1 MKNPLQLIHRLL
13 RASVVLAL
21 LATCSFTY
29 AQSDTETKIKLMSEA
44 LQARDDGDLETSRTR
59 LEELLK
65 IVPNDASVKRILQDV
80 ETMIAEKKRRPNSD
94 PVSQDT
100 PERRAALLNEAK
112 YMAELEAERIDK
124 SMSDAREIRDV
135 ALRQAKRGDY
145 DTALINIEKAL
156 NTVELNP
163 LTKTLVDELKRD
175 QREIMRD
182 KSQYGASSTST
193 ASSGKKGRG
202 KNAKL
207 PIDQISPDY
216 VSLQEE
222 ISALELRARSQFFA
236 GDIDGAEATFKQI
249 EVLDPNNDKAK
260 SFLIRISRE
269 RESMAFLNKLKT
281 REQLLEE
288 VSSAW
293 QRPGIYEE
301 RPDLSPTV
309 MGPAPLQQKLNNI
322 IIPTVNF
329 TNVDLTRVVNTLSAI
344 SEEFDNTDVGT
355 RGVNLVLID
364 PDRTNPLVNITLRN
378 LSIKRILDFIVDSV
392 GFQYEVQ
399 QDAVV
404 LRPGGERRNLNTEV
418 FPVSRSTVIRM
429 TGLSGSG
436 QSDYE
441 NDPFANGATSP
452 ARGFADDANT
462 IRTFLQQAG
471 VDFTGVEGST
481 MAYDGSAMIV
491 TQSSRN
497 LERIRNILNRYTDVK
512 QVEIEAKF
520 LEVEEGALDE
530 LGFDW
535 FVSEDGALGGDGVAT
550 GDDEIY
556 QSSMRTLADTA
567 PQALSGA
574 IVITNE
580 DGGKIESPLTAP
592 SLPGGLQLGVGTNP
606 FTEVFGRI
614 DDVALNVTIRALS
627 QKSGS
632 DLLSAPKVT
641 VLSGNQAEISVGQEF
656 RYPTSYSDTES
667 NVGSSSENTS
677 GAGVTI
683 TPGTPEDF
691 ETRNVGVEL
700 SVTPIVEEDDYS
712 ITLEMNPKVTEFE
725 GFVEYGGASVAIA
738 GGRTVTA
745 PSGFYQPIFSV
756 REVSTKVT
764 IWDGAT
770 VVMGGLTREEVVTVS
785 DKVPFLGDIPLFGRF
800 FRSEGESSAKRNL
813 LIFVTANLVSP
824 GGSPKRQTLRGVSP
838 GSMFQNPTIVTPGG
852 SESRSQ

>member
-1 MKNPLQLIHRLL
+1 MTKLAQLIKRVL
-13 RASVVLAL
+13 RTSIVFAL
-21 LATCSFTY
+21 LTTGSLSF
-29 AQSDTETKIKLMSEA
+29 AQSDTEQKIKLMSDA
-44 LQARDDGDLETSRTR
+44 LEARDDGNYELAREKLEDLQ
-59 LEELLK
+59 K
-65 IVPNDASVKRILQDV
+65 IVPLDASVKRILQDV
-80 ETMIAEKKRRPNSD
+80 ETMIAEKKRKGPNAASLSSD
-94 PVSQDT
+94 S

-112 YMAELEAERIDK
+112 YMAELEQERIEK
-124 SMSDAREIRDV
+124 SMADARGIRDV
-135 ALRQAKRGDY
+135 ALRQARRGDY
-145 DTALINIEKAL
+145 DTALTNIQKAL
-156 NTVELNP
+156 GAVELNP

-175 QREIMRD
+175 QREIMRN
-182 KSQYGASSTST
+182 KAQYSTTST
-193 ASSGKKGRG
+193 QATSSAGKSKGKKGM
-202 KNAKL
+202 L
-207 PIDQISPDY
+207 PIEQVSPDY
-216 VSLQEE
+216 VSLQDE
-222 ISALELRARSQFFA
+222 INALELRARSQFFA
-236 GDIDGAEATFKQI
+236 GDIDGAEASFKQI

-260 SFLIRISRE
+260 SFLVRISRE
-269 RESMAFLNKLKT
+269 RQSMAFLNKLKS

-288 VSSAW
+288 VSNAW
-293 QRPGIYEE
+293 QRPGVYEE
-301 RPDLSPTV
+301 RPDFRPTV
-309 MGPAPLQQKLNNI
+309 MGPAPLQQKLNSI

-329 TNVDLTRVVNTLSAI
+329 TDVDLTRVVNTLSAI

-364 PDRTNPLVNITLRN
+364 PDRANPSVNITLRN
-378 LSIKRILDFIVDSV
+378 LSLKRILDFIVDSV

-404 LRPGGERRNLNTEV
+404 LRPGGERTNLNTDV

-429 TGLSGSG
+429 TGLSGNESE
-436 QSDYE
+436 SNN
-441 NDPFANGATSP
+441 NDPFSSGASSP
-452 ARGFADDANT
+452 AKGFANDADT

-471 VDFTGVEGST
+471 VDFVGVEGST

-520 LEVEEGALDE
+520 LEVKEGVLEE

-535 FVSEDGALGGDGVAT
+535 TVAT
-550 GDDEIY
+550 EGSLDENGDPTGESEIY
-556 QSSMRTLADTA
+556 QSSLRSLADTA
-567 PQALSGA
+567 TQAASSPI
-574 IVITNE
+574 IVNGE
-580 DGGKIESPLTAP
+580 VEGRVSAP
-592 SLPGGLQLGVGTNP
+592 TLPGGVPLGVGSVP
-606 FTEVFGRI
+606 FTEIFGSAGGASI
-614 DDVALNVTIRALS
+614 NVKIRALS
-627 QKSGS
+627 QQSGS

-656 RYPTSYSDTES
+656 RYPTRFSDTES
-667 NVGSSSENTS
+667 NVGSSSQNTS

-691 ETRNVGVEL
+691 EMRKVGVDL

-712 ITLEMNPKVTEFE
+712 ITLEMNPRVTEFE
-725 GFVEYGGASVAIA
+725 GFVEYGGPSVAIA
-738 GGRTVTA
+738 GGQRVTA

-785 DKVPFLGDIPLFGRF
+785 DKVPFLGDIPMFGRF
-800 FRSEGESSAKRNL
+800 FRSEGESAAKRNL

-824 GGSPKRQTLRGVSP
+824 GGSPKRQTLRGVRP